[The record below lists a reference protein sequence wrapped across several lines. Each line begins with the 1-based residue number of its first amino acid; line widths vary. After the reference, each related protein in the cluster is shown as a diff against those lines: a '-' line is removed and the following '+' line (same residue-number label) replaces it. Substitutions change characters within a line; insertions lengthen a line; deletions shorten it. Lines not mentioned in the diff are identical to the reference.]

1 MKSIERFFRRY
12 ILSTIGILILFF
24 LLNILL
30 LGAYFVIAGLG
41 NVKNSNFPIE
51 ELSRHI
57 EADNGQFHTDVQA
70 GEILADS
77 GAWAMILN
85 DSGIVIWRRICL
97 MNFPAGI
104 LQQR

>member
-57 EADNGQFHTDVQA
+57 EADSSTLMRRRRKYWR
-70 GEILADS
+70 ILAH
-77 GAWAMILN
+77 GL
-85 DSGIVIWRRICL
+85 
-97 MNFPAGI
+97 
-104 LQQR
+104 

>member
-41 NVKNSNFPIE
+41 NVKKLQLPD
-51 ELSRHI
+51 RG
-57 EADNGQFHTDVQA
+57 AVPAYRGGQRAVPH
-70 GEILADS
+70 
-77 GAWAMILN
+77 
-85 DSGIVIWRRICL
+85 
-97 MNFPAGI
+97 
-104 LQQR
+104 